1 MKTVFHNANGLTAF
15 ALACGYVQMVHG
27 PDREMVDL
35 FMEHGCYH
43 VRAYNADGER
53 LEWVS
58 EGRLSDARRHWKKLV
73 NLVFGARIEQVK
85 RCKRYEVRHV
95 LDDKGE
101 AVYQVIYRHDG
112 ESRHVGYCD
121 NKDAAWMLAYRDY
134 VSLYW
139 VLN

>member
-95 LDDKGE
+95 LDGKGE

-112 ESRHVGYCD
+112 ESRHIGYCE
-121 NKDAAWMLAYRDY
+121 NKDAAWMIAHRDY
-134 VSLYW
+134 VSL
-139 VLN
+139 

>member
-1 MKTVFHNANGLTAF
+1 MKTCFHNKSGLTAF
-15 ALACGYVQMVHG
+15 ALSCGYVQMVHG
-27 PDREMVDL
+27 LDREMVDL

-43 VRAYNADGER
+43 VRAYNADGDR

-58 EGRLSDARRHWKKLV
+58 GGRLSDARHHWKKLV
-73 NLVFGARIEQVK
+73 NLVFGARIKQVK

-95 LDDKGE
+95 LDGKGE

-121 NKDAAWMLAYRDY
+121 NKEAAWMVAHRDY
-134 VSLYW
+134 ISL
-139 VLN
+139 

>member
-58 EGRLSDARRHWKKLV
+58 EGRLSDARHHWKKLV
-73 NLVFGARIEQVK
+73 KLVFGARIEQVK

-95 LDDKGE
+95 LDGKGE

-121 NKDAAWMLAYRDY
+121 NKDAAWMIAHRDY
-134 VSLYW
+134 VSL
-139 VLN
+139 